1 MRKLLLLLPLL
12 ALGACGT
19 NTTVTKLN
27 AVTNADLTNAIVIDK
42 ANLPAEAEKLSCDV
56 WFQAALLALQTEANG
71 VNVNGVFSAL
81 STADVASQQVVAA
94 MSPTQLQAFEIAC
107 GPLVLHVEGTVTG
120 LTEAVKLLPTTLAVI
135 AAPK

>member
-1 MRKLLLLLPLL
+1 MIRPKGLLLGALL
-12 ALGACGT
+12 ALAGCGS

-27 AVTNADLTNAIVIDK
+27 AVTNADLANAIVIDK

-56 WFQAALLALQTEANG
+56 WFQSTLMALQTEANG
-71 VNVNGVFSAL
+71 AKVNGVFSAL

-94 MSPTQLQAFEIAC
+94 MSPAQLQAFEIAC

-120 LTEAVKLLPTTLAVI
+120 LTEAVKLLPAVI
-135 AAPK
+135 AMPK